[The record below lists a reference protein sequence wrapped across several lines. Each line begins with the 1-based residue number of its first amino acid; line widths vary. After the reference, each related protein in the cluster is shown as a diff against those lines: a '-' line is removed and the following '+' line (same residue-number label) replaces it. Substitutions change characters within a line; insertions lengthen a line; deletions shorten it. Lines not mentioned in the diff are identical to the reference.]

1 MARSRWIAGSLLV
14 LALVATGCTK
24 KLLTGEGTAHA
35 AKTRVGFILQT
46 IKDHGSSTSTEL
58 QTAIC
63 RWDRDKVVI
72 SDRDELGQASDAF
85 DVWRQKGNI
94 YPTLASFELTEKV
107 EEKGKSDPEDTY
119 YIEAKIDG
127 VTHWLRV
134 PPNAQISWVDGKP
147 G

>member
-1 MARSRWIAGSLLV
+1 MARSRWIACSLLV
-14 LALVATGCTK
+14 LSLAAAGCTK

-72 SDRDELGQASDAF
+72 SDRDELGQASDGF
-85 DVWRQKGNI
+85 DSWRQEGNI
-94 YPTLASFELTEKV
+94 YPTLASFEMSDKV
-107 EEKGKSDPEDTY
+107 EEKAAADPEDTY
-119 YIEAKIDG
+119 YISAKIDG
-127 VTHWLRV
+127 TSHRL
-134 PPNAQISWVDGKP
+134 AD
-147 G
+147 